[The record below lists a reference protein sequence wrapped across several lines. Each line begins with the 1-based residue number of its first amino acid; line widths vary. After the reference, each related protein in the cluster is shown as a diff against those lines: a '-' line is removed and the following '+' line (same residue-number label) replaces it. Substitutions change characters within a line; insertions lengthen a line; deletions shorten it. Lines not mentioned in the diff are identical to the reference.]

1 MSKIGRR
8 PIKLNDVKVEIKGQ
22 EIHYKGQHASGVYI
36 LSESLIPELKDN
48 ELFLKV
54 EKMDRNTKR
63 IWGLHRALLAGKIEG
78 AGKLF
83 ERHVKITG
91 LGYKAVSKG
100 KQVEFSLGYSH
111 KINFDLPEGV
121 TVDIDKTG
129 QNVIVKS
136 ADKQAVGQVCGEFRL
151 LRPTEPYKGTGVRL
165 ITDVVI
171 RKAGKA
177 KGAA

>member
-1 MSKIGRR
+1 MSKIGRM
-8 PIKLNDVKVEIKGQ
+8 PIKLSTIKLEVKGQ
-22 EIHYKGQHASGVYI
+22 DIHYNGKHASGVYSVPEDLTI
-36 LSESLIPELKDN
+36 EHSEG
-48 ELFLKV
+48 ELFLKAK
-54 EKMDRNTKR
+54 KMNKNTKR

-78 AGKLF
+78 AEKGF
-83 ERHVKITG
+83 ERQIKITG

-111 KINFDLPEGV
+111 KINFDLPDGV

-129 QNVIVKS
+129 QLVTVKS
-136 ADKQAVGQVCGEFRL
+136 ADKQLVGQVCGEFRL

-165 ITDVVI
+165 ITDIVI

-177 KGAA
+177 KGA

>member
-1 MSKIGRR
+1 MSKIGRK
-8 PIKLNDVKVEIKGQ
+8 PIKFNDVKVEIKGQ
-22 EIHYKGQHASGVYI
+22 EVHYKGQHASGVYT
-36 LSESLIPELKDN
+36 IPEELTLEVENN
-48 ELFLKV
+48 ELFLKAK
-54 EKMDRNTKR
+54 KMNRDTKR
-63 IWGLHRALLAGKIEG
+63 IWGLHRALLAGEIEG

-83 ERHVKITG
+83 ERHIKITG

-111 KINFDLPEGV
+111 KINYDLPEGV

-165 ITDVVI
+165 ITDIVI

-177 KGAA
+177 KGA